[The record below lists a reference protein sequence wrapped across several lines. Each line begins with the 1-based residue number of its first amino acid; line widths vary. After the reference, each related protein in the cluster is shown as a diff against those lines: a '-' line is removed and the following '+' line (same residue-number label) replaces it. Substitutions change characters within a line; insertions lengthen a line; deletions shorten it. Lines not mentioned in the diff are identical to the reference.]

1 MKNPDQVPLT
11 PVPNSATL
19 PETIK
24 AINKVI
30 EAINSM
36 WDHTEPDDSV

>member
-11 PVPNSATL
+11 PIDSTATL
-19 PETIK
+19 PEVIK
-24 AINKVI
+24 GINKAI

-36 WDHTEPDDSV
+36 WDHTEPDDTI